1 MVCYIIYIC
10 IYINGVYVSCGDY
23 MTFMCWAILTTQR
36 VRSALH
42 ISRYHQNIC
51 DVFLVQLLT
60 PFLSKSHQYSCV
72 EFQ

>member
-1 MVCYIIYIC
+1 
-10 IYINGVYVSCGDY
+10 

-51 DVFLVQLLT
+51 DVFLLVQLLT